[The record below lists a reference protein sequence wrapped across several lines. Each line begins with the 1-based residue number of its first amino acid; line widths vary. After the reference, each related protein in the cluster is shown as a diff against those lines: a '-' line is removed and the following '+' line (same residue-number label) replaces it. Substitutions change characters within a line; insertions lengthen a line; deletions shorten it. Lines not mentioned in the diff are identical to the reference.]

1 MQWMRCCTPTKKIT
15 RIALDNGFPTTAS
28 FNKVFKEVY
37 NMTPS
42 GYRTSV
48 RQKTKEEVQDTESKE
63 QIEQRV
69 KKYLAGNTV
78 LQDEVAAKNL
88 DLFTVDAKETTE
100 LKKNWNAIIN
110 IGKVDALLDSE
121 MQQQVLIMKQE
132 LGFRY
137 VRVWNIFVQDMYE
150 EKDGSWHYNFSRVD
164 RGLDFLVENQLK
176 PYIELSFKPIH
187 VSYTLYSTLT
197 EKENDIIFH
206 DRDSY
211 DKVMNDF
218 ASHLINRYGMDEVES
233 WYFEL
238 WKDDRLNMMDEKG
251 WYFDC
256 FEIGYHAL
264 KRISDRIKVGGA
276 GFALGYDRYQYHQLI
291 QNWKNR
297 R

>member
-1 MQWMRCCTPTKKIT
+1 MNNIRLFHAVDEMLYTDKKIT
-15 RIALDNGFPTTAS
+15 RIALDNGFPTMAS

-69 KKYLAGNTV
+69 KKYLAGNTAP
-78 LQDEVAAKNL
+78 QDEVAAKNL

-164 RGLDFLVENQLK
+164 RG
-176 PYIELSFKPIH
+176 
-187 VSYTLYSTLT
+187 
-197 EKENDIIFH
+197 
-206 DRDSY
+206 
-211 DKVMNDF
+211 
-218 ASHLINRYGMDEVES
+218 
-233 WYFEL
+233 
-238 WKDDRLNMMDEKG
+238 
-251 WYFDC
+251 
-256 FEIGYHAL
+256 
-264 KRISDRIKVGGA
+264 
-276 GFALGYDRYQYHQLI
+276 
-291 QNWKNR
+291 KNR
-297 R
+297 DRKIKRRELTDTAKATTTFT

>member
-1 MQWMRCCTPTKKIT
+1 
-15 RIALDNGFPTTAS
+15 
-28 FNKVFKEVY
+28 
-37 NMTPS
+37 MTPS

-197 EKENDIIFH
+197 EKENDII
-206 DRDSY
+206 SMTET
-211 DKVMNDF
+211 VT
-218 ASHLINRYGMDEVES
+218 
-233 WYFEL
+233 
-238 WKDDRLNMMDEKG
+238 
-251 WYFDC
+251 
-256 FEIGYHAL
+256 
-264 KRISDRIKVGGA
+264 IK
-276 GFALGYDRYQYHQLI
+276 
-291 QNWKNR
+291 
-297 R
+297 